1 MNKITSAIIISAAAV
16 AACNKDSLVAESPKV
31 TRENFATAETHRY
44 LQEFTDQG
52 AINKF
57 VHEDDVVVDL
67 DKQTIIRS
75 NIDMFY
81 SHAVVDIS
89 EGATLT
95 LPAADGRFRLA
106 QIIDANGYTSD
117 VLYDAGT

>member
-1 MNKITSAIIISAAAV
+1 MNKITIAIIISAAAV
-16 AACNKDSLVAESPKV
+16 VACNNDSPVAESPKV
-31 TRENFATAETHRY
+31 SRDNFATAETHRY

-57 VHEDDVVVDL
+57 VHEEDVVVDL

-89 EGATLT
+89 KGATLT

-106 QIIDANGYTSD
+106 QLVDANGYTPD
-117 VLYDAGT
+117 VFFDAGS